1 VARAS
6 SGTTKRRGR
15 AGQLPTGTV
24 AFLFTDIEGSTRLAR
39 SLPDAFPGLLD
50 RHREILRGAF
60 AEGIEVDS
68 AGDAFFV
75 AFACVPDAAGAAA
88 EAQRR
93 LAAEPWPEGG
103 AVRVRMGLHA
113 GIADLVGASYVGVEV
128 HRAARVCAAAHG
140 GQVLVSQ
147 AAAQLAEGSASSSV
161 RPLGEYWLK
170 DFDAAPEPLHQL
182 VVEGLAESFPPP
194 RTAEARV
201 VSLPRENTSF
211 VGREHELEDLQSL
224 VIGNR
229 LVTLTG
235 EGGSGKTR
243 LAVRIARDLAP
254 RFRGPVV
261 FVPLA
266 RVDEPDEAVQALAG
280 ALQLDGMIGTWE
292 QAAEALESQNG
303 LIVWDNAEHL
313 PGLGDRLAMLRERCG
328 RLHCLVTSR
337 SPMALAGEQ
346 LYPVEPLQQTAA
358 VDLLIDRAR
367 LLQPHF
373 DVAASEPKLR
383 RVADRLDGLP
393 LALELAA
400 ARLRSLPVDAL
411 LERLDS
417 QLDLLADAGRTR
429 ADRHQTMRN
438 ALQWSYDL
446 VEPADRELFAAL
458 SVFAGPAR
466 LEAVAHV
473 AGAEEASALDG
484 LTRLIDA
491 SLVRLG
497 DSPEPRYWML
507 EPVRQFAAERLAESD
522 PERMRPRRMLE
533 WYQATAASISLVAE
547 RIVREFRD
555 ERENL
560 LRALTYSAEL
570 NEWEVGVAL
579 AHDVVDG
586 VFGVGGTSESV
597 VHWVA
602 QAERRPLSARS
613 RVALA
618 LVNVRRAGS
627 QQAHA
632 EHTLELARRFGDE
645 ALLVDALMDC
655 AWVAIDDGRPDDA
668 DRALDEAS
676 GLCLEKTQDR
686 VNLRAY
692 RAFAAEIR
700 GAPAEQYWAQAEK
713 IAREQGD
720 ATDFVRTLWNLAG
733 ASLAHA
739 NPHRAYLLVTEALT
753 ADDSWE
759 SWPGTELALR
769 YVAAVA
775 ALLDNRTREAAEHLQ
790 RALVV
795 FDRVGPWDRLVD
807 QPQVILTAAAVLI
820 EAGDAD
826 AGSALYAWVEPD
838 LADPP
843 LFDTGA
849 VGRQR
854 ELVES
859 RRIPGPVPADREQAM
874 RLALDGVATIL
885 AAADPQTAA

>member
-1 VARAS
+1 M
-6 SGTTKRRGR
+6 
-15 AGQLPTGTV
+15 
-24 AFLFTDIEGSTRLAR
+24 AFVFTDIEGSTRLAR
-39 SLPDAFPGLLD
+39 AFPDLFPTLLE
-50 RHREILRGAF
+50 RHREILRDAF
-60 AEGIEVDS
+60 AGGVEVDS

-75 AFACVPDAAGAAA
+75 AFASAGDAARAAA
-88 EAQRR
+88 EVQRR
-93 LAAEPWPEGG
+93 LAAEPWPATGQ
-103 AVRVRMGLHA
+103 VRVRIGLHA
-113 GIADLVGASYVGVEV
+113 GAADVVGTSYVGAEV

-147 AAAQLAEGSASSSV
+147 AAASLIEDGADGCTL
-161 RPLGEYWLK
+161 RLLGEYWLK

-182 VVEGLAESFPPP
+182 AGDGLEQAFPPP

-201 VSLPRENTSF
+201 VSLPRETTTF
-211 VGREHELEDLQSL
+211 VGRERELEELQAL
-224 VIGNR
+224 VMEHR

-235 EGGSGKTR
+235 EGGSGKSR
-243 LAVRIARDLAP
+243 LAVHTARDLAP

-261 FVPLA
+261 FVALA
-266 RVDEPDEAVQALAG
+266 RVDDAEEAVQALAG
-280 ALQLDGMIGTWE
+280 ALGLDGMIGTWD
-292 QAAEALESQNG
+292 QAADTLGSQNA

-313 PGLGDRLAMLRERCG
+313 PALADRLAMLRDRCER
-328 RLHCLVTSR
+328 LQCLVTSR
-337 SPMALAGEQ
+337 RSLSIAGEQ
-346 LYPVEPLQQTAA
+346 LYPVEPLQQAAA

-373 DVAASEPKLR
+373 DVAAAKPKLR
-383 RVADRLDGLP
+383 QVADRLDGLP

-400 ARLRSLPVDAL
+400 ARLRSLPVGAL
-411 LERLDS
+411 LDRLDR
-417 QLDLLADAGRTR
+417 QLDLLADPGGRR
-429 ADRHQTMRN
+429 VDRHQTMRN

-446 VEPADRELFAAL
+446 VDPADRELFAAL

-473 AGAEEASALDG
+473 AAADEVSALDG

-507 EPVRQFAAERLAESD
+507 EPVRQFAADVLDRSGRALELR
-522 PERMRPRRMLE
+522 RRMLE
-533 WYQATAASISLVAE
+533 WYQVTASNISRVAE
-547 RIVREFRD
+547 DIVRTFRD

-570 NEWEVGVAL
+570 DEWDVGVTL
-579 AHDVVDG
+579 AHNVVDG

-602 QAERRPLSARS
+602 AAERHPLSAWS

-618 LVNVRRAGS
+618 LVNVRREGL
-627 QQAHA
+627 QRAHS
-632 EHTLELARRFGDE
+632 EQTLEMAHRLGDE
-645 ALLVDALMDC
+645 ALLIEALMDS

-668 DRALDEAS
+668 EQALEEAS
-676 GLCLEKTQDR
+676 GLRLEKTQDL
-686 VNLRAY
+686 VNLHAY
-692 RAFAAEIR
+692 RALAAEIR
-700 GAPAEQYWAQAEK
+700 GEPAEEDWAQAEK

-720 ATDFVRTLWNLAG
+720 VTDFVRTLWNLAA

-739 NPHRAYLLVTEALT
+739 DPHRAYMLVTEALT
-753 ADDSWE
+753 ADDTWE

-790 RALVV
+790 RALVI

-807 QPQVILTAAAVLI
+807 QPRVILTAAAVLT
-820 EAGDAD
+820 EAGDAG

-843 LFDTGA
+843 LFDSYA

-854 ELVES
+854 KLVES
-859 RRIPGPVPADREQAM
+859 RRIPGPVPIDRDQAM

-885 AAADPQTAA
+885 AAAGPQTAA